1 MVSSRAAMQVD
12 SIGGPRWAAAMDLL
26 ESGEAAVGL
35 AELVFASDPATE
47 REGRRLHV
55 EFPCLSDPLGPGGAA
70 RERLS
75 AVGEHELV
83 RARKVVQDTC
93 DADGRFAGLVEHSDV
108 IFEYVYDYGMGTLL
122 VATARPS
129 GPMTCL

>member
-1 MVSSRAAMQVD
+1 MQVD
-12 SIGGPRWAAAMDLL
+12 SVGGPRWAAAMDVLK
-26 ESGEAAVGL
+26 SGEASVGL

-55 EFPCLSDPLGPGGAA
+55 EFLCRSDPLGAGGSA

-75 AVGEHELV
+75 AMGEHELV
-83 RARKVVQDTC
+83 RARKVVQDAC
-93 DADGRFAGLVEHSDV
+93 DADARFATLVEQSNV

-129 GPMTCL
+129 GPLTWSGR